1 MEYSAGMVSQ
11 VFAFLE
17 SKKLAEL
24 LNQGMSK
31 EEAWK
36 EVEEN
41 NLFQLRNATR
51 LRRTFN
57 YVYNRLASLPE
68 ESLKLLPVL
77 DADSAKILVLLSIM
91 KTDLLFFE
99 FVYEVYRGK
108 VLLGEKTIENR
119 DINGFF
125 DEKAIQSDAVSH
137 WSEAGIQ
144 KLKNCYIKNL
154 VDAGV
159 LTDTKTKT
167 INPVIINYKLEELL
181 KANGMG
187 TYLRVV
193 KGER

>member
-17 SKKLAEL
+17 TKKLADL

-31 EEAWK
+31 DEAWK

-51 LRRTFN
+51 LKRTFN
-57 YVYNRLASLPE
+57 YVYNRLSSLPGDAVKMLT
-68 ESLKLLPVL
+68 SLDV
-77 DADSAKILVLLSIM
+77 DSAKILVLISIM

-99 FVYEVYRGK
+99 FVYEVFRGK

-125 DEKAIQSDAVSH
+125 DEKANQSDIVSN
-137 WSEAGIQ
+137 WSETGIQ

-154 VDAGV
+154 VDGGL
-159 LTDTKTKT
+159 LTDTKTRT
-167 INPVIINYKLEELL
+167 ISPTIINYKLEELL
-181 KANGMG
+181 KEQGME
-187 TYLRVV
+187 TYLNAA

>member
-1 MEYSAGMVSQ
+1 MKYSAGMVSQ

-36 EVEEN
+36 EVEVN
-41 NLFQLRNATR
+41 NLFRLRSATR
-51 LRRTFN
+51 LRKTFN
-57 YVYNRLASLPE
+57 YIYKRLSSLPE
-68 ESLKLLPVL
+68 EAVKMLSSL
-77 DADSAKILVLLSIM
+77 DADSAKILVLISIM

-125 DEKAIQSDAVSH
+125 DEKVMQSDIVSK

-159 LTDTKTKT
+159 LTDTKTRT

-181 KANGMG
+181 KKQGLE
-187 TYLRVV
+187 TYLSAA

>member
-17 SKKLAEL
+17 TKKLAEL
-24 LNQGMSK
+24 LNLGMSK
-31 EEAWK
+31 DEAWK

-57 YVYNRLASLPE
+57 YVYNRVSSLPE
-68 ESLKLLPVL
+68 EAVKMLTSLDV
-77 DADSAKILVLLSIM
+77 DSAKILVLISIM

-99 FVYEVYRGK
+99 FVYEVFRGK

-125 DEKAIQSDAVSH
+125 DEKATQSDIVSN
-137 WSEAGIQ
+137 WSEAGIK
-144 KLKNCYIKNL
+144 KLKTCYIKNL
-154 VDAGV
+154 VDAGL
-159 LTDTKTKT
+159 LTDTKTRT
-167 INPVIINYKLEELL
+167 ISPTIINYKLEELL
-181 KANGMG
+181 KEQGME
-187 TYLRVV
+187 TYLNAA

>member
-17 SKKLAEL
+17 TKKLADL

-31 EEAWK
+31 DEAWK

-51 LRRTFN
+51 LKRTFN
-57 YVYNRLASLPE
+57 YVYNRLSSLPGDAVKMLT
-68 ESLKLLPVL
+68 SLDV
-77 DADSAKILVLLSIM
+77 DSAKILVLISIM

-99 FVYEVYRGK
+99 FVYEVFRGK

-125 DEKAIQSDAVSH
+125 DEKANQSDIVSN
-137 WSEAGIQ
+137 WSETGIQ

-154 VDAGV
+154 VDGGL
-159 LTDTKTKT
+159 LTDTKTRT
-167 INPVIINYKLEELL
+167 ISPTIINYKLEELL
-181 KANGMG
+181 KGHGME
-187 TYLRVV
+187 TYLNAA